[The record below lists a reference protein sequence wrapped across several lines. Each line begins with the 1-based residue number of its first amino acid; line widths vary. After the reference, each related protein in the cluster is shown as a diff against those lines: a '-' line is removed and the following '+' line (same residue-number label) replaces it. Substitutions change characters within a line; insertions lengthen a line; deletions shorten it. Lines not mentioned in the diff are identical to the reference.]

1 MTTVTSAKSHR
12 VGMGARLDGETELGG
27 RAMAPISSPRNFEY
41 FVSAT
46 GCVPL
51 RALANAFVDATPEA
65 LDSDLRSKLRGVFRH
80 AAVRIEN
87 LARVVEDL
95 ERPDIS
101 LEALTRIEKRISD
114 SSFTFQAL
122 ERSFSVQVKV
132 NGVLAP
138 AIDHLRRL
146 EGTEGVV
153 RRLYASVADLATHF
167 SEHAH
172 EKLSSV
178 RHRLMNRI
186 DLAFREEQLELAG
199 GAPAPEIDPELRVG
213 ALPLPP
219 ERAAAKTMSGEVTGP
234 AASSHTNP
242 ALKEEPVLGQFSTS
256 MLAGNMGY
264 REPHGRLSSGIEASW
279 APILRGE
286 RVVGSVFQL
295 VNPLTQA
302 ALRLHMNI
310 ELLGYRGSEAMSQHD
325 VACKAVLAFCKI
337 AANPK
342 SEKNDRESA
351 ADILGKY
358 GFSIVPAS
366 SPYAAKNPYADVGTA
381 KIGFTTREDPG
392 VQQNVPANLEDF
404 ARGVTRLRIIP
415 PNKTDSQVQDMELVN
430 RGDKTSLVVRTIGS
444 AKLDTVEGGRLEV
457 SLAAAAAAYLD
468 LRQTLTR
475 ILVNSAEGNSLNKLA
490 GAFLFGEKA
499 SEVKVLRMEGVKL
512 DLTTNSTAAPIVT
525 LEHGGKIISSDIKA
539 NSLELKNE
547 VEPKKAEKVKKAE
560 AGTIIGLN
568 VTVSHDLAF
577 GLDRLTISRLVATNT
592 SNFWGVTKGS
602 IANCVVSES
611 SIPNVRTSLSL
622 KGTSLKGCHA
632 TGRWFRP
639 SNAIVVGPRFPR
651 LAKFFGVSE
660 S

>member
-1 MTTVTSAKSHR
+1 MTTVASARSHR
-12 VGMGARLDGETELGG
+12 LGLGVRLDGETKLGVKALG
-27 RAMAPISSPRNFEY
+27 PASSPRNFDY
-41 FVSAT
+41 FASKT
-46 GCVPL
+46 ECVPL
-51 RALANAFVDATPEA
+51 RELSSAFAEATPAA
-65 LDSDLRSKLRGVFRH
+65 LHPELRTKLRDVFRH
-80 AAVRIEN
+80 AAVRVEN
-87 LARVVEDL
+87 LAKAADEL
-95 ERPDIS
+95 GRPDIS
-101 LEALTRIEKRISD
+101 HTAIARIGKRIAD
-114 SSFTFQAL
+114 ASFTFQEL
-122 ERSFSVQVKV
+122 EKAFSKEVRA
-132 NGVLAP
+132 NGMQAP

-146 EGTEGVV
+146 DGAEAVV
-153 RRLYASVADLATHF
+153 RGLYTSIAELAGHF
-167 SEHAH
+167 SEYAH
-172 EKLSSV
+172 ERLSAA
-178 RHRLMNRI
+178 RDGLNNRT
-186 DLAFREEQLELAG
+186 DLAFREEQLALAG
-199 GAPAPEIDPELRVG
+199 GVTSQEVDLDVRVG

-219 ERAAAKTMSGEVTGP
+219 EREVKKTEP
-234 AASSHTNP
+234 AAIIPPNIP
-242 ALKEEPVLGQFSTS
+242 AKPVIKEEAALGEFSTS
-256 MLAGNMGY
+256 TLAGNMGY
-264 REPHGRLSSGIEASW
+264 REPSGRLSSGIEASW
-279 APILRGE
+279 APILKGE

-302 ALRLHMNI
+302 TLRIHANS
-310 ELLGYRGSEAMSQHD
+310 EVLGYVGTEAKCRHD
-325 VACKAVLAFCKI
+325 NACKAALEFCRI
-337 AANPK
+337 AANPHSSNESCRIA
-342 SEKNDRESA
+342 SEALARF
-351 ADILGKY
+351 

-381 KIGFTTREDPG
+381 KIGFATREDPG